1 MMGKGLFVFFGH
13 PAGGLPDRGCRYG
26 TRHVNDF
33 QVKTNMYKLHSLLLA
48 AVITLPGV
56 ACAEDFRVSSPN
68 GRITATVTL
77 DEGQLSYTVHKDGRL
92 LVAPSPLGLKATNVD
107 LTHGLSLLFSDT
119 VVIDTPYSLPVG
131 KQSQYRDHCH
141 MLAVGTE
148 KSPLKQTVQFRL
160 YDDGFAFRYVI
171 PTPKVGTL
179 SNVVLTEEASRIRM
193 ADFSNSLACKFIGN
207 IQSPNYPYEGHYDLY
222 TNWASLLQAGDRRFN
237 APMLAYDG
245 KDYLLLSEAD
255 NRGIFCASLVKAEN
269 REGEFSFAWTGAVK
283 DYAKDKMQS
292 MNCKLPV
299 YTPWRMVVAGDLATV
314 FETTM
319 TENLCPSTKIDDMS
333 WIKPGVSAWY
343 WGGSDGNKPSV
354 RDAVGGTSKGEFMYA
369 DFAAEMGWPYA
380 LIDGGWGAEWVP
392 ELVRRANDKG
402 VKCFLWQTAKLSD
415 SKDFSDEYMEKT
427 LKQWAGWG
435 IKGIKIDFW
444 EDDSYVTMKRMEKLL
459 DLCGKYKMMVNY
471 HGCTRPSGL
480 RRTYPYLMTQEG
492 ICGGET
498 NFWWPNNITGAHH
511 INMMFTRNV
520 VGAADYTPGDF
531 ASYYGSI
538 ITNVSMGQHMALLTA
553 FESGITHIAES
564 PENLRNFLGKD
575 IMKRLPAA
583 WDESH
588 LLEGELLKYATIA
601 RRSGEDWWVSG
612 LCTEERNCKLT
623 FDFLEEGRT
632 YTAYIYRDG
641 NCRSDLK
648 FNKVQVE
655 KGDSLN
661 IKELSE
667 GGFLVQVSPH
677 ADLDTPVER
686 VTYEAEAT
694 ANTLTAGVR
703 RATYSPL
710 HASAGGY
717 VTHVG
722 NGGML
727 QFNNVKADRDGDYM
741 LTIYYITQDQR
752 NAKLLVNGEVLCDPL
767 VFYGNDDMT
776 KTYNPEGMGWKMVP
790 VRLKAGDNTITI
802 QSYADGWAPNFDR
815 ITLHPLTAPTPD
827 GVAPVAPAV
836 KVESG
841 AIYDLTGMR
850 LDSEP
855 DSGIY
860 VRGGKKYCAKGRE

>member
-1 MMGKGLFVFFGH
+1 
-13 PAGGLPDRGCRYG
+13 
-26 TRHVNDF
+26 
-33 QVKTNMYKLHSLLLA
+33 
-48 AVITLPGV
+48 
-56 ACAEDFRVSSPN
+56 
-68 GRITATVTL
+68 
-77 DEGQLSYTVHKDGRL
+77 
-92 LVAPSPLGLKATNVD
+92 
-107 LTHGLSLLFSDT
+107 
-119 VVIDTPYSLPVG
+119 
-131 KQSQYRDHCH
+131 
-141 MLAVGTE
+141 
-148 KSPLKQTVQFRL
+148 
-160 YDDGFAFRYVI
+160 
-171 PTPKVGTL
+171 
-179 SNVVLTEEASRIRM
+179 
-193 ADFSNSLACKFIGN
+193 
-207 IQSPNYPYEGHYDLY
+207 
-222 TNWASLLQAGDRRFN
+222 
-237 APMLAYDG
+237 
-245 KDYLLLSEAD
+245 
-255 NRGIFCASLVKAEN
+255 
-269 REGEFSFAWTGAVK
+269 
-283 DYAKDKMQS
+283 
-292 MNCKLPV
+292 
-299 YTPWRMVVAGDLATV
+299 
-314 FETTM
+314 
-319 TENLCPSTKIDDMS
+319 
-333 WIKPGVSAWY
+333 
-343 WGGSDGNKPSV
+343 
-354 RDAVGGTSKGEFMYA
+354 
-369 DFAAEMGWPYA
+369 
-380 LIDGGWGAEWVP
+380 
-392 ELVRRANDKG
+392 
-402 VKCFLWQTAKLSD
+402 
-415 SKDFSDEYMEKT
+415 MERT

-444 EDDSYVTMKRMEKLL
+444 EDDSHETMVRMENLL
-459 DLCGKYKMMVNY
+459 KLCGKYQMLVNL

-575 IMKRLPAA
+575 IMKRLPTA

-612 LCTEERNCKLT
+612 MCTEEHNCRLT

-648 FNKVQVE
+648 FDKVQVK
-655 KGDSLN
+655 KGSILN

-667 GGFLVQVSPH
+667 GGFLMQVSPH

-694 ANTLTAGVR
+694 ANTLTAEAR

-722 NGGML
+722 NGSML
-727 QFNNVKADRDGDYM
+727 QFNDVKADRDGDYM

-776 KTYNPEGMGWKMVP
+776 KTYSPEGMGWKMVP
-790 VRLKAGDNTITI
+790 VRLKAGRNTITL

-815 ITLHPLTAPTPD
+815 ITLHPLTASTPD
-827 GVAPVAPAV
+827 GVGSVAPAV
-836 KVESG
+836 KVEAG
-841 AIYDLTGMR
+841 AIYDLTGKQ
-850 LDSEP
+850 LKSVP

-860 VRGGKKYCAKGRE
+860 VRGGKKYCAKDRG

>member
-77 DEGQLSYTVHKDGRL
+77 DEGKLSYTVHKDGRL
-92 LVAPSPLGLKATNVD
+92 LVAPSPLGLKTSNVD
-107 LTHGLSLLFSDT
+107 LTRELSLESSRT
-119 VVIDTPYSLPVG
+119 VEIDTPYSLPVG

-141 MLAVGTE
+141 MLSVLTK
-148 KSPLKQTVQFRL
+148 KSSLKQTVQFRL

-171 PTPKVGTL
+171 PEVKSLT
-179 SNVVLTEEASRIRM
+179 NVVLTEEASRIRM

-222 TNWASLLQAGDRRFN
+222 TNWNSLLQAGDRRFN
-237 APMLAYDG
+237 APLLASDG

-319 TENLCPSTKIDDMS
+319 TENLCPPTVIDDMS

-343 WGGSDGNKPSV
+343 WGGSDGNKTDIQKV
-354 RDAVGGTSKGEFMYA
+354 YGGIREGEYDHA
-369 DFAAEMGWPYA
+369 DFAAEMGWPYT
-380 LIDGGWGAEWVP
+380 LIDGGWSAEWVP
-392 ELVRRANDKG
+392 SLVKHAQEKG
-402 VKCFLWQTAKLSD
+402 VECLLWQTAKLSD
-415 SKDFSDEYMEKT
+415 SDAFSNGNMEKT
-427 LKQWAGWG
+427 LKQWADWG

-444 EDDSYVTMKRMEKLL
+444 EDDSHETMIRMENLL
-459 DLCGKYKMMVNY
+459 KLCGKYKMMVNY

-498 NFWWPNNITGAHH
+498 NFWWPSNITGAHH
-511 INMMFTRNV
+511 LDIIFTRNV

-531 ASYYGSI
+531 ASFYGSI
-538 ITNVSMGQHMALLTA
+538 LTGQSMGHHMALLTA
-553 FESGITHIAES
+553 FESGITHIAEC
-564 PENLRNFLGKD
+564 PENLRHFLGKD
-575 IMKRLPAA
+575 IMKRLPTV
-583 WDESH
+583 WDESR
-588 LLEGELLKYATIA
+588 LLEGKLLKYATIA

-612 LCTEERNCKLT
+612 LCTDARNCKLT

-641 NCRSDLK
+641 TCRSDLK
-648 FNKVQVE
+648 FNKVQVK
-655 KGDSLN
+655 KGSSLN

-667 GGFLVQVSPH
+667 GGFLVQVSPR

-694 ANTLTAGVR
+694 ENTLTAGAR

-722 NGGML
+722 NGSML
-727 QFNNVKADRDGDYM
+727 QFNNVKAVRDGDYM

-752 NAKLLVNGEVLCDPL
+752 NAKLLVNGELLCDPL

-790 VRLKAGDNTITI
+790 VRLKAGSNTITI

-855 DSGIY
+855 YSGIY

>member
-1 MMGKGLFVFFGH
+1 M
-13 PAGGLPDRGCRYG
+13 
-26 TRHVNDF
+26 
-33 QVKTNMYKLHSLLLA
+33 
-48 AVITLPGV
+48 
-56 ACAEDFRVSSPN
+56 
-68 GRITATVTL
+68 TL
-77 DEGQLSYTVHKDGRL
+77 DEGKLSYTVHKDGRL
-92 LVAPSPLGLKATNVD
+92 LVAPSPLGLKTSNVD
-107 LTHGLSLLFSDT
+107 LTRELSLESSRT
-119 VVIDTPYSLPVG
+119 VEIDTPYSLPVG

-141 MLAVGTE
+141 MLSVLTK
-148 KSPLKQTVQFRL
+148 KSSLKQTVQFRL

-171 PTPKVGTL
+171 PEVKSLT
-179 SNVVLTEEASRIRM
+179 NVVLTEEASRIRM

-222 TNWASLLQAGDRRFN
+222 TNWNSLLQAGDRRFN
-237 APMLAYDG
+237 APLLASDG

-319 TENLCPSTKIDDMS
+319 TENLCPPTVIDDMS

-343 WGGSDGNKPSV
+343 WGGSDGNKTDIQKV
-354 RDAVGGTSKGEFMYA
+354 YGGIREGEYDHA
-369 DFAAEMGWPYA
+369 DFAAEMGWPYT
-380 LIDGGWGAEWVP
+380 LIDGGWSAEWVP
-392 ELVRRANDKG
+392 SLVKHAQEKG
-402 VKCFLWQTAKLSD
+402 VECLLWQTAKLSD
-415 SKDFSDEYMEKT
+415 SDAFSNGNMEKT
-427 LKQWAGWG
+427 LKQWADWG

-444 EDDSYVTMKRMEKLL
+444 EDDSHETMIRMENLL
-459 DLCGKYKMMVNY
+459 KLCGKYKMMVNY

-498 NFWWPNNITGAHH
+498 NFWWPSNITGAHH
-511 INMMFTRNV
+511 LDIIFTRNV

-531 ASYYGSI
+531 ASFYGSI
-538 ITNVSMGQHMALLTA
+538 LTGQSMGHHMALLTA
-553 FESGITHIAES
+553 FESGITHIAEC
-564 PENLRNFLGKD
+564 PENLRHFLGKD
-575 IMKRLPAA
+575 IMKRLPTV
-583 WDESH
+583 WDESR
-588 LLEGELLKYATIA
+588 LLEGKLLKYATIA

-612 LCTEERNCKLT
+612 LCTDARNCKLT

-641 NCRSDLK
+641 TCRSDLK
-648 FNKVQVE
+648 FNKVQVK
-655 KGDSLN
+655 KGSSLN

-667 GGFLVQVSPH
+667 GGFLVQVSPR

-694 ANTLTAGVR
+694 ENTLTAGAR

-722 NGGML
+722 NGSML
-727 QFNNVKADRDGDYM
+727 QFNNVKAVRDGDYM

-752 NAKLLVNGEVLCDPL
+752 NAKLLVNGELLCDPL

-790 VRLKAGDNTITI
+790 VRLKAGSNTITI

-855 DSGIY
+855 YSGIY

>member
-1 MMGKGLFVFFGH
+1 M
-13 PAGGLPDRGCRYG
+13 
-26 TRHVNDF
+26 
-33 QVKTNMYKLHSLLLA
+33 
-48 AVITLPGV
+48 
-56 ACAEDFRVSSPN
+56 SSPN

-77 DEGQLSYTVHKDGRL
+77 DEGKLSYTVHKDGRL
-92 LVAPSPLGLKATNVD
+92 LVAPSPLGLKTSNVD
-107 LTHGLSLLFSDT
+107 LTRELSLESSRT
-119 VVIDTPYSLPVG
+119 VEIDTPYSLPVG

-141 MLAVGTE
+141 MLSVLTK
-148 KSPLKQTVQFRL
+148 KSSLKQTVQFRL

-171 PTPKVGTL
+171 PEVKSLT
-179 SNVVLTEEASRIRM
+179 NVVLTEEASRIRM

-222 TNWASLLQAGDRRFN
+222 TNWNSLLQAGDRRFN
-237 APMLAYDG
+237 APLLASDG

-269 REGEFSFAWTGAVK
+269 REGEFSFAWTGEVK
-283 DYAKDKMQS
+283 NYDKDKKQS
-292 MNCKLPV
+292 INCKLPV

-343 WGGSDGNKPSV
+343 WGGSDGNKTDIQKV
-354 RDAVGGTSKGEFMYA
+354 YGGIREGEYDHA
-369 DFAAEMGWPYA
+369 DFAAEMGWPYT
-380 LIDGGWGAEWVP
+380 LIDGGWSAEWVP
-392 ELVRRANDKG
+392 SLVKHAQEKG
-402 VKCFLWQTAKLSD
+402 VECLLWQTAKLSD
-415 SKDFSDEYMEKT
+415 SDAFSNDNMEKT
-427 LKQWAGWG
+427 LKQWADWG

-444 EDDSYVTMKRMEKLL
+444 EDDSHETMIRMENLL
-459 DLCGKYKMMVNY
+459 KLCGKYKMMVNY

-498 NFWWPNNITGAHH
+498 NFWWPSNITGAHH
-511 INMMFTRNV
+511 LDIIFTRNV

-531 ASYYGSI
+531 ASFYGSI
-538 ITNVSMGQHMALLTA
+538 LTGQSMGHHMALLTA
-553 FESGITHIAES
+553 FESGITHIAEC
-564 PENLRNFLGKD
+564 PVNLRHFLGKD
-575 IMKRLPAA
+575 IMKRLPTA

-588 LLEGELLKYATIA
+588 LLEGALQQYATIA
-601 RRSGEDWWVSG
+601 RRHGEDWWVAGINS
-612 LCTEERNCKLT
+612 TARNCRLT
-623 FDFLEEGRT
+623 LDFLEEGRT
-632 YTAYIYRDG
+632 YAAYLYRDG

-648 FNKVQVE
+648 FTKTYVR
-655 KGDSLN
+655 KGDIVN

-667 GGFLVQVSPH
+667 GGFLMQLSPD
-677 ADLDTPVER
+677 ANLDTPVER
-686 VTYEAEAT
+686 VTYEAEST
-694 ANTLTAGVR
+694 DNTLTGDAR

-717 VTHVG
+717 VTYVG
-722 NGGML
+722 KGSML
-727 QFNNVKADRDGDYM
+727 QFNNVVADHDGDYM

-815 ITLHPLTAPTPD
+815 ITLHPLTASTPD

>member
-1 MMGKGLFVFFGH
+1 M
-13 PAGGLPDRGCRYG
+13 
-26 TRHVNDF
+26 
-33 QVKTNMYKLHSLLLA
+33 
-48 AVITLPGV
+48 
-56 ACAEDFRVSSPN
+56 
-68 GRITATVTL
+68 TL
-77 DEGQLSYTVHKDGRL
+77 DEGKLSYTVHKDGRL
-92 LVAPSPLGLKATNVD
+92 LVAPSPLGLKTSNVD
-107 LTHGLSLLFSDT
+107 LTRELSLESSRT
-119 VVIDTPYSLPVG
+119 VEIDTPYSLPVG

-141 MLAVGTE
+141 MLSVLTK
-148 KSPLKQTVQFRL
+148 KSSLKQTVQFRL

-171 PTPKVGTL
+171 PEVKSLT
-179 SNVVLTEEASRIRM
+179 NVVLTEEASRIRM

-222 TNWASLLQAGDRRFN
+222 TNWNSLLQAGDRRFN
-237 APMLAYDG
+237 APLLASDG

-319 TENLCPSTKIDDMS
+319 TENLCPPTVIDDMS

-343 WGGSDGNKPSV
+343 WGGSDGNKTDIQKV
-354 RDAVGGTSKGEFMYA
+354 YGGIREGEYDHA
-369 DFAAEMGWPYA
+369 DFAAEMGWPYT
-380 LIDGGWGAEWVP
+380 LIDGGWSAEWVP
-392 ELVRRANDKG
+392 SLVKHAQEKG
-402 VKCFLWQTAKLSD
+402 VECLLWQTAKLSD
-415 SKDFSDEYMEKT
+415 SQDFSNDNMEKT
-427 LKQWAGWG
+427 LKQWADWG

-444 EDDSYVTMKRMEKLL
+444 EDDSHETMVRMENLL
-459 DLCGKYKMMVNY
+459 KLCGKYQMLVNL

-531 ASYYGSI
+531 ASFLGSI
-538 ITNVSMGQHMALLTA
+538 ITQVSMGQHMALMTA
-553 FESGITHIAES
+553 FESGITHIAEC
-564 PENLRNFLGKD
+564 PENLRHFLGKD
-575 IMKRLPAA
+575 IMKRLPTA
-583 WDESH
+583 WDESR
-588 LLEGELLKYATIA
+588 LLEGKLLKYATIA

-612 LCTEERNCKLT
+612 MCTEEHNCRLT

-648 FNKVQVE
+648 FDKVQVK
-655 KGDSLN
+655 KGSILN

-667 GGFLVQVSPH
+667 GGFLMQVSPH

-694 ANTLTAGVR
+694 ANTLTAEAR

-722 NGGML
+722 NGSML
-727 QFNNVKADRDGDYM
+727 QFNDVKADRDGDYM

>member
-1 MMGKGLFVFFGH
+1 M
-13 PAGGLPDRGCRYG
+13 
-26 TRHVNDF
+26 N
-33 QVKTNMYKLHSLLLA
+33 KLHSLLLA

-77 DEGQLSYTVHKDGRL
+77 DEGKLSYTVHKDGRL
-92 LVAPSPLGLKATNVD
+92 LVAPSPLGLKTSNVD
-107 LTHGLSLLFSDT
+107 LTRELSLESSRT
-119 VVIDTPYSLPVG
+119 VEIDTPYSLPVG

-141 MLAVGTE
+141 MLSVLTK
-148 KSPLKQTVQFRL
+148 KSSLKQTVQFRL

-171 PTPKVGTL
+171 PEVKSLT
-179 SNVVLTEEASRIRM
+179 NVVLTEEASRIRM

-222 TNWASLLQAGDRRFN
+222 TNWNSLLQAGDRRFN
-237 APMLAYDG
+237 APLLASDG

-343 WGGSDGNKPSV
+343 WGGSDGNKTDIQKV
-354 RDAVGGTSKGEFMYA
+354 YGGIREGEYDHA
-369 DFAAEMGWPYA
+369 DFAAEMGWPYT
-380 LIDGGWGAEWVP
+380 LIDGGWSAEWVP
-392 ELVRRANDKG
+392 SLVKHAQEKG
-402 VKCFLWQTAKLSD
+402 VECLLWQTAKLSD
-415 SKDFSDEYMEKT
+415 SDAFSNDNMEKT
-427 LKQWAGWG
+427 LKQWADWG

-444 EDDSYVTMKRMEKLL
+444 EDDSHETMIRMENLL
-459 DLCGKYKMMVNY
+459 KLCGKYKMMVNY

-498 NFWWPNNITGAHH
+498 NFWWPSNITGAHH
-511 INMMFTRNV
+511 LDIIFTRNV

-531 ASYYGSI
+531 ASFYGSI
-538 ITNVSMGQHMALLTA
+538 LTGQSMGHHMALLTA
-553 FESGITHIAES
+553 FESGITHIAEC
-564 PENLRNFLGKD
+564 PVNLRHFLGKD
-575 IMKRLPAA
+575 IMKRLPTA
-583 WDESH
+583 WDESR
-588 LLEGELLKYATIA
+588 LLEGKLLKYATIA

-612 LCTEERNCKLT
+612 LCTDARNCKLT

-648 FNKVQVE
+648 FNKVQVK
-655 KGDSLN
+655 KGSSLN

>member
-1 MMGKGLFVFFGH
+1 
-13 PAGGLPDRGCRYG
+13 
-26 TRHVNDF
+26 
-33 QVKTNMYKLHSLLLA
+33 MYKLHSLLLA
-48 AVITLPGV
+48 AVITLPGA

-77 DEGQLSYTVHKDGRL
+77 DGGKLSYTVHKDGRL

-107 LTHGLSLLFSDT
+107 LTRELSLLRSDT
-119 VVIDTPYSLPVG
+119 VVIDTSYSLPVG

-141 MLAVGTE
+141 MLSVQTE
-148 KSPLKQTVQFRL
+148 SSPLRQTVQFRL

-171 PTPKVGTL
+171 PK
-179 SNVVLTEEASRIRM
+179 SRSFSRVVLTEEASRIRM
-193 ADFSNSLACKFIGN
+193 ANFSNSLACKFIGN

-222 TNWASLLQAGDRRFN
+222 TNWNSLLQAGDRRFN
-237 APMLAYDG
+237 APLLAYDG
-245 KDYLLLSEAD
+245 HDYLLLSEAD

-269 REGEFSFAWTGAVK
+269 SRGEFSFAWTGEVK
-283 DYAKDKMQS
+283 DYAEDKKQN
-292 MNCKLPV
+292 MNCTLPA
-299 YTPWRMVVAGDLATV
+299 YTPWRMVVSGDLATV

-319 TENLCPSTKIDDMS
+319 AENLCPSTKTDDMS

-392 ELVRRANDKG
+392 ELVRRANANG
-402 VKCFLWQTAKLSD
+402 VKCFLWQTAKLDD

-471 HGCTRPSGL
+471 HGCIRPSGL

-498 NFWWPNNITGAHH
+498 NFWWPDRITGAHH

-531 ASYYGSI
+531 ASYFGSI
-538 ITNVSMGQHMALLTA
+538 ITNESMGQHMALLTA
-553 FESGITHIAES
+553 FESGIVHIAES

-648 FNKVQVE
+648 FNKVQVK
-655 KGDSLN
+655 KGSSLN

-667 GGFLVQVSPH
+667 GGFLVQVSPR
-677 ADLDTPVER
+677 ADLDSPVER
-686 VTYEAEAT
+686 VTYEAEST
-694 ANTLTAGVR
+694 VNTLTGDAR
-703 RATYSPL
+703 RDTYSPL

-717 VTHVG
+717 VTYVG
-722 NGGML
+722 KGSML
-727 QFNNVKADRDGDYM
+727 QFNNVVADHDGEYM
-741 LTIYYITQDQR
+741 LTIYYITQDKR
-752 NAKLLVNGEVLCDPL
+752 NAKLLVNGEMLCDPL
-767 VFYGNDDMT
+767 VFNGNDDMT
-776 KTYNPEGMGWKMVP
+776 HTYSPEGMGWKMVP
-790 VRLKAGDNTITI
+790 VRLKAGRNTITL

-815 ITLHPLTAPTPD
+815 ITLHPLAAPTPD
-827 GVAPVAPAV
+827 GVGSVAPAV
-836 KVESG
+836 KVEAG

-850 LDSEP
+850 LSSVP
-855 DSGIY
+855 DRGIY
-860 VRGGKKYCAKGRE
+860 VRGGKKYCAKGRG

>member
-1 MMGKGLFVFFGH
+1 
-13 PAGGLPDRGCRYG
+13 
-26 TRHVNDF
+26 
-33 QVKTNMYKLHSLLLA
+33 MYKLHSLLLA

-77 DEGQLSYTVHKDGRL
+77 DEGKLSYTVHKDGRL
-92 LVAPSPLGLKATNVD
+92 LVAPSPLGLKTSNVD
-107 LTHGLSLLFSDT
+107 LTRELSLESSRT
-119 VVIDTPYSLPVG
+119 VEIDTPYSLPVG

-141 MLAVGTE
+141 MLSVLTK
-148 KSPLKQTVQFRL
+148 KSSLKQTVQFRL

-171 PTPKVGTL
+171 PEVKSLT
-179 SNVVLTEEASRIRM
+179 NVVLTEEASRIRM

-222 TNWASLLQAGDRRFN
+222 TNWNSLLQAGDRRFN
-237 APMLAYDG
+237 APLLASDG

-343 WGGSDGNKPSV
+343 WGGSDGNKTDIQKV
-354 RDAVGGTSKGEFMYA
+354 YGGIREGEYDHA
-369 DFAAEMGWPYA
+369 DFAAEMGWPYT
-380 LIDGGWGAEWVP
+380 LIDGGWSAEWVP
-392 ELVRRANDKG
+392 SLVKHAQEKG
-402 VKCFLWQTAKLSD
+402 VECLLWQTAKLSD
-415 SKDFSDEYMEKT
+415 SDAFSNDNMEKT
-427 LKQWAGWG
+427 LKQWADWG

-444 EDDSYVTMKRMEKLL
+444 EDDSHETMIRMENLL
-459 DLCGKYKMMVNY
+459 KLCGKYKMMVNY

-498 NFWWPNNITGAHH
+498 NFWWPSNITGAHH
-511 INMMFTRNV
+511 LDIIFTRNV

-531 ASYYGSI
+531 ASFYGSI
-538 ITNVSMGQHMALLTA
+538 LTGQSMGHHMALLTA
-553 FESGITHIAES
+553 FESGITHIAEC
-564 PENLRNFLGKD
+564 PENLRHFLGKD
-575 IMKRLPAA
+575 IMKRLPTA
-583 WDESH
+583 WDESR

-612 LCTEERNCKLT
+612 MCTEEHNCRLT

-648 FNKVQVE
+648 FDKVQVK
-655 KGDSLN
+655 KGSILN

-667 GGFLVQVSPH
+667 GGFLMQVSPH

-694 ANTLTAGVR
+694 ANTLTAEAR

-722 NGGML
+722 NGSML
-727 QFNNVKADRDGDYM
+727 QFNDVKADRDGDYM

-776 KTYNPEGMGWKMVP
+776 KTYSPEGMGWKMVP
-790 VRLKAGDNTITI
+790 VRLKAGRNTITL

>member
-77 DEGQLSYTVHKDGRL
+77 DEGKLSYTVHKDGRL

-171 PTPKVGTL
+171 PEVNSLT
-179 SNVVLTEEASRIRM
+179 NVVLTEEASRICM

-222 TNWASLLQAGDRRFN
+222 TNWASLQQAGDRRFN
-237 APMLAYDG
+237 APLLASDG
-245 KDYLLLSEAD
+245 HDYLLLSEAD
-255 NRGIFCASLVKAEN
+255 NSGIFCASLVKAEN
-269 REGEFSFAWTGAVK
+269 SKGEFSFAWTGQVK
-283 DYAKDKMQS
+283 NYAEDKKQD
-292 MNCKLPV
+292 MNCTLPV

-319 TENLCPSTKIDDMS
+319 AENLCPSTKIDDMS

-354 RDAVGGTSKGEFMYA
+354 RDAVGGISKGESMYA

-392 ELVRRANDKG
+392 ELVRRANAKG
-402 VKCFLWQTAKLSD
+402 VECFLWQTANLND
-415 SKDFSDEYMEKT
+415 SRDFSNENMEKT

-444 EDDSYVTMKRMEKLL
+444 EDDSHETMIRMENLL
-459 DLCGKYKMMVNY
+459 KLCGKYQMLVNL

-498 NFWWPNNITGAHH
+498 NFWWPDRITGAHH

-531 ASYYGSI
+531 ASYFGSI
-538 ITNVSMGQHMALLTA
+538 ITNESMGQHMALLTA
-553 FESGITHIAES
+553 FESGIVHIAES

-648 FNKVQVE
+648 FNKVQVK
-655 KGDSLN
+655 KGSCLN
-661 IKELSE
+661 IRELSE
-667 GGFLVQVSPH
+667 GGFLVQVSPR
-677 ADLDTPVER
+677 ADLDSPVER
-686 VTYEAEAT
+686 VTYEAEST
-694 ANTLTAGVR
+694 VNTLTGDAR
-703 RATYSPL
+703 RDTYSPL

-717 VTHVG
+717 VTYVG
-722 NGGML
+722 KGSML
-727 QFNNVKADRDGDYM
+727 QFNDVKADRDGDYM

-776 KTYNPEGMGWKMVP
+776 KTYSPEGMGWKMVP
-790 VRLKAGDNTITI
+790 VRLKAGRNTITL

-815 ITLHPLTAPTPD
+815 ITLHPLAASTPD
-827 GVAPVAPAV
+827 GVGSVAPAV
-836 KVESG
+836 KVEAG
-841 AIYDLTGMR
+841 AIYDLTGMQ
-850 LDSEP
+850 LKSVP

-860 VRGGKKYCAKGRE
+860 VRGGKKYCAKGRG

>member
-1 MMGKGLFVFFGH
+1 MMGRGLFVFFGH

-48 AVITLPGV
+48 AVITLPGA

-77 DEGQLSYTVHKDGRL
+77 DGGKLSYTVHKDGRL
-92 LVAPSPLGLKATNVD
+92 MVTSSPLGLTATNVD
-107 LTHGLSLLFSDT
+107 LTQGLSLLRSDT
-119 VVIDTPYSLPVG
+119 VVIDTSYSLPVG

-141 MLAVGTE
+141 MLSVQTE
-148 KSPLKQTVQFRL
+148 KSPLRQTVQFRL

-171 PTPKVGTL
+171 PKVKSLT
-179 SNVVLTEEASRIRM
+179 NVVLTEEASRIRM
-193 ADFSNSLACKFIGN
+193 AKFSNSLACKFIDN

-222 TNWASLLQAGDRRFN
+222 TNWNSLLQAGDRRFN
-237 APMLAYDG
+237 APLLAYDG
-245 KDYLLLSEAD
+245 HDYLLLSEAD

-269 REGEFSFAWTGAVK
+269 SRGEFSFAWTGEVK
-283 DYAKDKMQS
+283 DYAEDKKQN
-292 MNCKLPV
+292 MNCTLPA

-319 TENLCPSTKIDDMS
+319 AENLCPSTKTDDMS

-392 ELVRRANDKG
+392 ELVRRANANG
-402 VKCFLWQTAKLSD
+402 VKCFLWQTAKLDD

-471 HGCTRPSGL
+471 HGCIRPSGL

-498 NFWWPNNITGAHH
+498 NFWWPDRITGAHH

-531 ASYYGSI
+531 ASYFGSI
-538 ITNVSMGQHMALLTA
+538 ITNESMGQHMALLTA
-553 FESGITHIAES
+553 FESGIVHIAES

-588 LLEGELLKYATIA
+588 LLEGKLLKYATIA

-667 GGFLVQVSPH
+667 GGFLVQVSPR

-686 VTYEAEAT
+686 VTYEAEST
-694 ANTLTAGVR
+694 VNTLTGDAR

-717 VTHVG
+717 VTYVG
-722 NGGML
+722 KGSML
-727 QFNNVKADRDGDYM
+727 QFNNVVADHDGDYM
-741 LTIYYITQDQR
+741 LTIYYITQDKR
-752 NAKLLVNGEVLCDPL
+752 NAKLLVNGEMLCDPL
-767 VFYGNDDMT
+767 VFNGNDDMT
-776 KTYNPEGMGWKMVP
+776 HTYSPEGMGWKMVP
-790 VRLKAGDNTITI
+790 VRLKAGRNTITL

-815 ITLHPLTAPTPD
+815 ITLHPLAASTPD
-827 GVAPVAPAV
+827 GVGSVAPAV

-850 LDSEP
+850 LSSVP
-855 DSGIY
+855 DRGIY

>member
-1 MMGKGLFVFFGH
+1 M
-13 PAGGLPDRGCRYG
+13 
-26 TRHVNDF
+26 N
-33 QVKTNMYKLHSLLLA
+33 KLHSLLLA

-77 DEGQLSYTVHKDGRL
+77 DEGKLSYTVHKDGRL
-92 LVAPSPLGLKATNVD
+92 LVAPSPLGLKTSNVD
-107 LTHGLSLLFSDT
+107 LTRELSLESSRT
-119 VVIDTPYSLPVG
+119 VEIDTPYSLPVG

-141 MLAVGTE
+141 MLSVLTK
-148 KSPLKQTVQFRL
+148 KSSLKQTVQFRL

-171 PTPKVGTL
+171 PEVKSLT
-179 SNVVLTEEASRIRM
+179 NVVLTEEASRIRM

-222 TNWASLLQAGDRRFN
+222 TNWNSLLQAGDRRFN
-237 APMLAYDG
+237 APLLASDG

-343 WGGSDGNKPSV
+343 WGGSDGNKTDIQKV
-354 RDAVGGTSKGEFMYA
+354 YGGIREGEYDHA
-369 DFAAEMGWPYA
+369 DFAAEMGWPYT
-380 LIDGGWGAEWVP
+380 LIDGGWSAEWVP
-392 ELVRRANDKG
+392 SLVKHAQEKG
-402 VKCFLWQTAKLSD
+402 VECLLWQTAKLSD
-415 SKDFSDEYMEKT
+415 SDAFSNDNMEKT
-427 LKQWAGWG
+427 LKQWADWG

-444 EDDSYVTMKRMEKLL
+444 EDDSHETMIRMENLL
-459 DLCGKYKMMVNY
+459 KLCGKYKMMVNY

-498 NFWWPNNITGAHH
+498 NFWWPSNITGAHH
-511 INMMFTRNV
+511 LDIIFTRNV

-531 ASYYGSI
+531 ASFYGSI
-538 ITNVSMGQHMALLTA
+538 LTGQSMGHHMALLTA
-553 FESGITHIAES
+553 FESGITHIAEC
-564 PENLRNFLGKD
+564 PVNLRHFLGKD
-575 IMKRLPAA
+575 IMKRLPTA
-583 WDESH
+583 WDESR
-588 LLEGELLKYATIA
+588 LLEGKLLKYATIA

-612 LCTEERNCKLT
+612 MCTEEHNCRLT

-648 FNKVQVE
+648 FDKVQVK
-655 KGDSLN
+655 KGSILN

-667 GGFLVQVSPH
+667 GGFLMQVSPR
-677 ADLDTPVER
+677 ANLDTPVER

-752 NAKLLVNGEVLCDPL
+752 NAKLLVNGEVLCAPL